1 MIFTVH
7 SFVLDVQINNAR
19 PLQEQQ
25 EPLALVCGIEIWLL
39 VSICCIFSGLSELK
53 MMSQTDSIEML
64 LELELELVQDV
75 EDSSNR
81 QNVGFAQDNN
91 KVIQFSYR

>member
-1 MIFTVH
+1 MRFWAH
-7 SFVLDVQINNAR
+7 YDR

-64 LELELELVQDV
+64 LELELVQDV

-81 QNVGFAQDNN
+81 QNVKFAQDNN
-91 KVIQFSYR
+91 KIIQFSYR